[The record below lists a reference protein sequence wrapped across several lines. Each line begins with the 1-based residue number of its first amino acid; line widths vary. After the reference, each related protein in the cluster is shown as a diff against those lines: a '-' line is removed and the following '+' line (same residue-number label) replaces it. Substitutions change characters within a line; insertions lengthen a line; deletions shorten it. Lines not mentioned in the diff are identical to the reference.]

1 MSSHRGLISKY
12 HLIFMC
18 YSSSILLT
26 ENSHFDAKL
35 KPSPCL
41 QLIITALVTISAWT
55 PVYPAAAFH
64 SSEYLWCF
72 QSQRV
77 RKTGSFHIL
86 RLSNKST
93 GFHELPL
100 YTHMRHSLQHILS
113 YFKLLPK
120 VPIQFRTPKND
131 LFTLTET
138 QLIVNRESAQMFQIW
153 AFRVLSNYR
162 KRHSVFEVHRK
173 QEYEVAHEIT

>member
-1 MSSHRGLISKY
+1 MNRLAMSSHRGLISKY

-26 ENSHFDAKL
+26 ENSHFDSKL

-93 GFHELPL
+93 GKQGF
-100 YTHMRHSLQHILS
+100 TSSLSTPTWDIAFNIS
-113 YFKLLPK
+113 YPTSNYCPRCPFSLGLPK
-120 VPIQFRTPKND
+120 MIFSP
-131 LFTLTET
+131 
-138 QLIVNRESAQMFQIW
+138 
-153 AFRVLSNYR
+153 
-162 KRHSVFEVHRK
+162 
-173 QEYEVAHEIT
+173 